1 MKKGARI
8 LSPFG
13 ITQILM
19 AAAVIT
25 ALCLAYDPW
34 RWGKVKDSVRA
45 SFPKVAHIE
54 GAVLTEWFTAKDRP
68 LPVVLDVRSQAEF
81 DAGHLPGA
89 HRLSADKTPADI
101 GFEEKEKTPFVFYCA
116 VGFDSASVA
125 SGLILRGYKNVQMLE
140 GGIFMWAND
149 GRAIEGGT
157 GKVNPGNSKY
167 AYLLKAARRAPHP

>member
-19 AAAVIT
+19 AAAVIA
-25 ALCLAYDPW
+25 ALCMAYDPW
-34 RWGKVKDSVRA
+34 RWGKVKDAVRA
-45 SFPKVAHIE
+45 SSPGVVAIE
-54 GAVLTEWFTAKDRP
+54 GAKLQEWIPAIDRP
-68 LPVVLDVRSQAEF
+68 RPVLLDVRSQAEF

-89 HRLSADKTPADI
+89 RHLSADKAPADI
-101 GFEEKEKTPFVFYCA
+101 GFEDKEKTRFVLYCS

-125 SGLILRGYKNVQMLE
+125 SNLIKRGYKEVQILD
-140 GGIFMWAND
+140 GGIFLWANE
-149 GRAIEGGT
+149 GRAIEGGS

-167 AYLLKAARRAPHP
+167 AYLLKAARRAP

>member
-13 ITQILM
+13 ITQIVML
-19 AAAVIT
+19 AVVIT
-25 ALCLAYDPW
+25 ALCMAYNPW
-34 RWGKVKDSVRA
+34 RWGKVKDAVRA
-45 SFPKVAHIE
+45 QFPGVVSIE
-54 GAVLTEWFTAKDRP
+54 CAKLQEWIPATDRP
-68 LPVVLDVRSQAEF
+68 QPELLDVRPQAEF

-101 GFEEKEKTPFVFYCA
+101 GFEDKEKTRFVLYCS

-125 SGLILRGYKNVQMLE
+125 SRLTQRGYKEVQILD
-140 GGIFMWAND
+140 GGIFLWANE
-149 GRAIEGGT
+149 GRAIEGGA

-167 AYLLKAARRAPHP
+167 TYLLKAARRAP